1 MSFGHLLVSKL
12 RQDDRKNATKH
23 LIRLKLLKKTA
34 EENEQLGVE
43 MSTLKG
49 LNTCLQVGKN
59 LGPTKYA
66 VILWS
71 NLNIG

>member
-49 LNTCLQVGKN
+49 LNTHVSK
-59 LGPTKYA
+59 
-66 VILWS
+66 
-71 NLNIG
+71 